1 MAESHMALV
10 TLARR
15 ALESQSISTI
25 WQLSDDATP
34 KQALARGVAI
44 GVLGVAACFFGLVF
58 GLFLLP
64 LELLGLQLSLLLRQ
78 LPEGCRLHVG
88 LHELKLHFLLELLLL
103 ALLEELHVL
112 LFAINHLL
120 LFPSGFSLEAG
131 GKGKVGDMAGSVV

>member
-44 GVLGVAACFFGLVF
+44 GVLGLAACFCLAAICMAIFQRREGDDK
-58 GLFLLP
+58 GADI
-64 LELLGLQLSLLLRQ
+64 LQGQ
-78 LPEGCRLHVG
+78 PAYE
-88 LHELKLHFLLELLLL
+88 K
-103 ALLEELHVL
+103 LEE
-112 LFAINHLL
+112 
-120 LFPSGFSLEAG
+120 GTFSLSGAVTLVGSTDPSLE
-131 GKGKVGDMAGSVV
+131 KVGNAKPFVNILQH